1 MKNRSLQNER
11 QIAFSSRTSIAF
23 PFFLLF
29 SLSFYG
35 SRRCSSFSKVKVDV
49 HFGKIRLCTIDG
61 ALHSSLIFSPI
72 NRCSATGYKRERKPK
87 LLLPSL
93 VTAVMRKPY
102 DAPSKFVNVSHTQ
115 KRSKDRS
122 KMTFE
127 TAVMVEAKLIHG
139 LDLLQQQLSYNNYD
153 NKHILIQLPT
163 TRECNAAIATFG
175 NNPKFFMRGLQM
187 FVKMRKAVSFY
198 SKLNLS
204 DNLLP
209 APTLVTYSTLMSR
222 AVSCNKPQVALRLW
236 KLMTI
241 QSNFF
246 ANCPPNITNNTTNNV
261 IVPDTKA
268 ANILMNVHA
277 KLGDVI
283 SAKALL
289 QQMLSDSGGPDVP
302 QLQPNLITYN
312 TLIDACR
319 RAGDL
324 KTGLQLLQDMKL
336 LSSLTNQTP
345 IIQPDVRTY
354 TSLISTVARKQL
366 HKTTKLTFGTRDPDM
381 AFALLYEMMQ
391 EQNLRPNGMTFCA
404 LIDVC
409 GRCGR
414 VDLALVGL
422 RIMLRQQK
430 QQQRNEREEDDS
442 VSSVG
447 AWTAAIDACG
457 KAGRYNT
464 AIRLFQSMESF
475 GAKPNIV
482 TCGCLVDCL
491 LRAKEE
497 EDEGEDNRANISTKT
512 KRILESLLD
521 LLRYMKENNME
532 PSEVMYTR

>member
-1 MKNRSLQNER
+1 
-11 QIAFSSRTSIAF
+11 
-23 PFFLLF
+23 
-29 SLSFYG
+29 
-35 SRRCSSFSKVKVDV
+35 
-49 HFGKIRLCTIDG
+49 
-61 ALHSSLIFSPI
+61 
-72 NRCSATGYKRERKPK
+72 
-87 LLLPSL
+87 
-93 VTAVMRKPY
+93 MRKPY
-102 DAPSKFVNVSHTQ
+102 DAPSKLSNVSHTQ
-115 KRSKDRS
+115 KRSRDGS

-127 TAVMVEAKLIHG
+127 AAVMVEAKLIHG
-139 LDLLQQQLSYNNYD
+139 LDLLQQQLSRKSYYGNN
-153 NKHILIQLPT
+153 HTRIQFPT
-163 TRECNAAIATFG
+163 TRECNAAIATLG
-175 NNPKFFMRGLQM
+175 SNPKSFMRGLQM

-198 SKLNLS
+198 TKLNQN
-204 DNLLP
+204 DNLLLIIP

-246 ANCPPNITNNTTNNV
+246 ANCPSNITNAATNNI

-277 KLGDVI
+277 KLGDVL

-289 QQMLSDSGGPDVP
+289 QQMLSNSGGPDVP

-336 LSSLTNQTP
+336 LSSLTNRTP

-430 QQQRNEREEDDS
+430 QQRNEREEDDPI
-442 VSSVG
+442 SSVG

-512 KRILESLLD
+512 IRILESLLD